1 MCDGRLKLFEKP
13 LLLLLFITLIATNA
27 ATFYSIKVIHGDARI
42 VNYVGLVRG
51 GTQRLVKKELLGHPD
66 DALLSQIDGIIEE
79 LRTGMGPNGIALLD
93 DPRYLAAQEDLNDH
107 WQELRRE
114 ILVNRVIPDS
124 DSLHKLSEVFFE
136 KSNSV
141 VFLTERIAEAKL
153 DRIMFLRML
162 LVVISALLCVIFAS
176 HFVESIHLQKNN
188 DILLE
193 KASVDQMTLLPNRW
207 SCDRKIEYHKNFSKL
222 PALLCV
228 SIDLNNLKQI
238 NDTYGHAKGDRLI
251 VTFSEI
257 LRETCSPC
265 GFIGRNGGDEFLGF
279 FENFDREKEAIL
291 LDKMAKAVLE
301 RNEEPG
307 APTVSFSYGSALSSE
322 HDGANIYELLTTAD
336 KRMYENKRGY
346 KEKVCVCKPV

>member
-124 DSLHKLSEVFFE
+124 DS
-136 KSNSV
+136 
-141 VFLTERIAEAKL
+141 
-153 DRIMFLRML
+153 
-162 LVVISALLCVIFAS
+162 
-176 HFVESIHLQKNN
+176 Q
-188 DILLE
+188 
-193 KASVDQMTLLPNRW
+193 
-207 SCDRKIEYHKNFSKL
+207 
-222 PALLCV
+222 
-228 SIDLNNLKQI
+228 
-238 NDTYGHAKGDRLI
+238 
-251 VTFSEI
+251 
-257 LRETCSPC
+257 
-265 GFIGRNGGDEFLGF
+265 IGR
-279 FENFDREKEAIL
+279 AH
-291 LDKMAKAVLE
+291 V
-301 RNEEPG
+301 
-307 APTVSFSYGSALSSE
+307 
-322 HDGANIYELLTTAD
+322 
-336 KRMYENKRGY
+336 
-346 KEKVCVCKPV
+346 